1 MNNKEGMT
9 LIVKTVARISV
20 WLIILYGIYIVLHG
34 HLTPGGGFAG
44 GVIISL
50 AFLNFMLAYGR
61 NNTSKWLNISLL
73 SDIEA
78 SSASLILALGIMG
91 MAFGGGFLANFI
103 TKGKLFHLLSAGT
116 IPIYNILIGAKV
128 GMALFVVVWTLAI
141 TRIGEEVE
149 G

>member
-1 MNNKEGMT
+1 MNREGMT
-9 LIVKTVARISV
+9 LIVRTVTRISV
-20 WLIILYGIYIVLHG
+20 WLIILYGIYIALHG

-50 AFLNFMLAYGR
+50 AFLNVTLAYGR
-61 NNTSKWLNISLL
+61 KFTSRWLDIGLL
-73 SDIEA
+73 GDIEA

-91 MAFGGGFLANFI
+91 MAFGGGFLANFLSH
-103 TKGKLFHLLSAGT
+103 GKLFHLVSAGT

-141 TRIGEEVE
+141 TRIGEEE
-149 G
+149 EQ